1 MYNKYEVENGKISF
15 DELHEL
21 CHILA
26 GEEGLSIGFKLDYG
40 LKVYEG
46 LVNLIAKTFTVNHP
60 QLIDTYTLSFT
71 YPDITHNLEEIFSVF
86 KNENLIANMLYGT
99 TELTLPD
106 NYSNVIKFT
115 LKGIT
120 ELNSHNCKEKEGTY
134 ESVLYSRGLMVLSKD
149 IYHIFKDLFT
159 RFHLHPPSFYSII
172 HSLSDLERTSFF
184 KFYSKTLDKILQLY
198 KQRNMSN

>member
-46 LVNLIAKTFTVNHP
+46 LVNLIVKTFAVNHP

-71 YPDITHNLEEIFSVF
+71 YPDITHNLEEIF
-86 KNENLIANMLYGT
+86 
-99 TELTLPD
+99 
-106 NYSNVIKFT
+106 
-115 LKGIT
+115 
-120 ELNSHNCKEKEGTY
+120 
-134 ESVLYSRGLMVLSKD
+134 
-149 IYHIFKDLFT
+149 
-159 RFHLHPPSFYSII
+159 
-172 HSLSDLERTSFF
+172 
-184 KFYSKTLDKILQLY
+184 
-198 KQRNMSN
+198 